1 MSCLQVNRNDSK
13 LKASKKPSHSADN
26 FEDVMRNVIAIR
38 FDAMNDSDSDDL
50 ESVSGFGGNSSDEWS
65 SD

>member
-1 MSCLQVNRNDSK
+1 M
-13 LKASKKPSHSADN
+13 KAAKKDRSFGADDT

-38 FDAMNDSDSDDL
+38 FDAMNDSDSDL
-50 ESVSGFGGNSSDEWS
+50 ESASGFGGNSSDEWS